1 MAVIVQATVA
11 VPASTW
17 TQSASRDGP
26 SVSGIPAAL
35 PAAVRHAVMARIR
48 AATLSGGSPV
58 CSRSC
63 CVSDPVWF
71 SLRLLAW
78 SVRPSAL
85 SAGSGTT
92 GPGLLAAGPAWT
104 EAQ

>member
-1 MAVIVQATVA
+1 MAVIVQATVT

-17 TQSASRDGP
+17 TQPASLDGP
-26 SVSGIPAAL
+26 SVSGVPAAL

-48 AATLSGGSPV
+48 AVTLSGGSPV
-58 CSRSC
+58 RSRSC
-63 CVSDPVWF
+63 RVSDPVWS

-92 GPGLLAAGPAWT
+92 GRGRLAAGPAWT